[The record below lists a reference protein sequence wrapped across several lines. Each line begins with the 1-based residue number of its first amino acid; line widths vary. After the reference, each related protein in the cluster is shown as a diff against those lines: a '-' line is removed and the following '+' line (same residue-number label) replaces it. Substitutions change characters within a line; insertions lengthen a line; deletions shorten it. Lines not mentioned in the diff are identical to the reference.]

1 MHRVKWGADRC
12 REAGALGAIR
22 MVARTE
28 LRRHWRGT
36 VVVMLLAGVVGAVT
50 LAALCG
56 ARRSNSSLRRFN
68 DASRSSNIQVQVGSY
83 TPAQL
88 TALRRTPGVEG
99 VGVVDLLFVGPAA
112 PALQHLLIAAP
123 VDGALGTE
131 VDRPR
136 LVAGR
141 LANPNTLDEIDIGEG
156 LAAMTHLGV
165 GDTIDAVSM
174 STQAFERLKHGGPF
188 RFDRPEIH
196 LHIVGLIRRPLDLA
210 SLGSTGGVLLMTPAF
225 ERAYHDRIA
234 NPAGYTIRVRASD
247 VRRVT
252 AAVNQIFGK
261 NPNFQPQGLEIESAG
276 ARDAINVL
284 TDVLLIFATVAG
296 LAGVVAIAIVLN
308 RELASTQLDQR
319 ALLALGATRLQR
331 TVMSGARGFLVAVGG
346 ALLAVAGAIAAS
358 PRLPFGV
365 ARRAD
370 PDPGLHADWHVL
382 SLGALAV
389 VAVVLAITMVAAL
402 RSTRVAARDQRVRG
416 PALGTR
422 IAGALTGTGL
432 SPAATTG
439 LRMATEPG
447 RGNYAVPLR
456 SAAFGAAFGVF
467 GLSALMVFTSSLG
480 HLSSTPRLYGWTFD
494 FKAETTAIQR
504 CDGTDLGISR
514 LPGVASLGVACYE
527 NMQFAGRPTI
537 GWGLVQVKGT
547 LGPAIVA
554 GHEPRTPDEV
564 ALGAATMR
572 ALDIRVGDTLHTTG
586 ANGQEVAERI
596 VGQAVFPQLADAQ
609 PVADG
614 AWFTSAGWYS
624 AGATNDQFSRFLV
637 GTYAPHADRN
647 AIARQIAAMEGTN
660 RVGGPIVPTEID
672 RLRKINW
679 FPTATAALLAL
690 LALVAVWHA
699 VATST
704 RRRRRD
710 LAVLKTIGFR
720 RSQVRHT
727 VAWQAT
733 ALATGGLIVGLP
745 LGVLVGDAIWRAI
758 AHSLGVRVTL
768 TPPLGLVLLVPA
780 VIVAVNMI
788 AFFPAQAAARRRPAV
803 ALRTE

>member
-1 MHRVKWGADRC
+1 MGSGVRF
-12 REAGALGAIR
+12 REAGALGAIW

-36 VVVMLLAGVVGAVT
+36 VVVMVLVGLVGAVT
-50 LAALCG
+50 LAALAG
-56 ARRSNSSLRRFN
+56 ARRSSSSLRRFN
-68 DASRSSNIQVQVGSY
+68 DVSRSSNIQVQLGSY
-83 TPAQL
+83 TSAQL
-88 TALRRTPGVEG
+88 AALRRTPGVEG
-99 VGVVDLLFVGPAA
+99 VGVVDLLFVGSTA
-112 PALQHLLIAAP
+112 PALQHLLISAP

-156 LAAMTHLGV
+156 LAAMTHLRV
-165 GDTIDAVSM
+165 GDTLDAVSM
-174 STQAFERLKHGGPF
+174 STHTFDRLSHGGPF
-188 RFDRPEIH
+188 RLDGPKVH

-210 SLGSTGGVLLMTPAF
+210 SLGSAGGVVAMTPAF
-225 ERAYHDRIA
+225 DRAYRGRIA

-247 VRRVT
+247 VPRVS

-284 TDVLLIFATVAG
+284 TDVLLIFATVAA

-308 RELASTQLDQR
+308 RELASTQLDQS
-319 ALLALGATRLQR
+319 ALLALGTTRVQR
-331 TVMSGARGFLVAVGG
+331 TGMSGARILVIAIGG
-346 ALLAVAGAIAAS
+346 TLLAVAGAIAAS
-358 PRLPFGV
+358 PLLPFGV

-370 PDPGLHADWHVL
+370 PDPGLHADWPVL
-382 SLGALAV
+382 ALGALAV
-389 VAVVLAITMVAAL
+389 VAAVLAIAVVAAL
-402 RSTRVAARDQRVRG
+402 RSTRIATRDRRARR

-447 RGNYAVPLR
+447 SGDDAVPLR
-456 SAAFGAAFGVF
+456 SAAFGVAFGVF

-480 HLSSTPRLYGWTFD
+480 HLSSPPRLYGWTFD
-494 FKAETTAIQR
+494 FKAETTDIQN
-504 CDGTDLGISR
+504 CNGTDLGVSR
-514 LPGVASLGVACYE
+514 LPGVASLAVACYE

-537 GWGLVQVKGT
+537 GWGLVPVKGT

-554 GHEPRTPDEV
+554 GREPRMPNEV

-572 ALDIRVGDTLHTTG
+572 ALHKRVGDTVRTAG
-586 ANGQEVAERI
+586 PRGQEVVERI

-609 PVADG
+609 PLADG
-614 AWFTSAGWYS
+614 AWFTSAGWYA

-637 GTYAPHADRN
+637 GTYAANADHD
-647 AIARQIAAMEGTN
+647 AIARRIAATTGTN
-660 RVGGPIVPTEID
+660 LVGSPIVPTEID

-690 LALVAVWHA
+690 LALVAIAHA

-710 LAVLKTIGFR
+710 LAVLKTIGFER
-720 RSQVRHT
+720 PQVRHT
-727 VAWQAT
+727 VEWQAT
-733 ALATGGLIVGLP
+733 ALAIGGLIVGIP
-745 LGVLVGDAIWRAI
+745 LGVLVGDSIWRAI
-758 AHSLGVRVTL
+758 AHSLGVRVTFAL
-768 TPPLGLVLLVPA
+768 PLGLVLLVPA
-780 VIVAVNMI
+780 VIVAVNVI
-788 AFFPAQAAARRRPAV
+788 AFFPAQAAARRRPAD
-803 ALRTE
+803 ALRAE